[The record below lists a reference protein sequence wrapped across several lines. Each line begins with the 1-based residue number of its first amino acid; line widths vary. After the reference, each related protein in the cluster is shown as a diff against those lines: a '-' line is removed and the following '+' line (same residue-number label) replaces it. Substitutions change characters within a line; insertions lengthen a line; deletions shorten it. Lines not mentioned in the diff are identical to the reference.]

1 MSINKALLKY
11 GYSNFQLEILEYC
24 ERSDVI
30 QREQYYIDLLVPEY
44 NILRTA
50 GSSLGYKHTTE
61 TLVKL
66 RGRKLSEEAKANMAG
81 PRASMV
87 GDKNPMFGKTH
98 SEEIR
103 KKITESMLGRT
114 HSEEI
119 RKKIGESLGM
129 SVKVTDT
136 TTGIVTIYPSKR
148 QAAKELNTS
157 LDTVRRYIVSNK
169 PFKGKYLIENL
180 VEN

>member
-24 ERSDVI
+24 EPSDVI
-30 QREQYYIDLLVPEY
+30 EREQYYIDLLVPEY

-61 TLVKL
+61 TLNLL
-66 RGRKLSEEAKANMAG
+66 RGRKLSEEAKANMA
-81 PRASMV
+81 ASRI
-87 GDKNPMFGKTH
+87 GGKNPMFGKTH

-103 KKITESMLGRT
+103 KKIAESMLGRT

-129 SVKVTDT
+129 SVKITDT

-157 LDTVRRYIVSNK
+157 LDTVRRYIISNK